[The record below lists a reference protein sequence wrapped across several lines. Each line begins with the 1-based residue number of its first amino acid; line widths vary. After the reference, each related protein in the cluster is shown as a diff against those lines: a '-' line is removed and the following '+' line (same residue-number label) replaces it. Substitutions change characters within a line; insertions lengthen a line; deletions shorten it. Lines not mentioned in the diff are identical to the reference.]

1 MRITLKQ
8 LTIFEA
14 VARSGQ
20 VARAA
25 EMVNLSAPA
34 TSMALAELEKQLD
47 ARLFER
53 VGNRL
58 SLNSQGSLLLPLAT
72 EALQKFDQIE
82 HLFSSPEAEYS
93 GTLNVS
99 ASSTIGN
106 FMLAKSAVAF
116 CQQYTQAQV
125 DLDIDNTQ
133 AVIKSVLEFRSEI
146 GFIEGQCLD
155 SRIKV
160 EAWHKDR
167 LLVFCHPAHPL
178 AGQHVTPQALRGQ
191 PWVMR
196 EEGSGTRDY
205 FINAANA
212 LDMQPVEKFVFRTPD
227 AIKQAVKQGAG
238 LAVLSE
244 LTLEKEVSRKEL
256 AIIEVDGLFLERQ
269 FYRIHH
275 KSRKSTPLCDR
286 FVGFCTTLLNVEP
299 V

>member
-8 LTIFEA
+8 LAVFEA

-25 EMVNLSAPA
+25 EMMNLSAPA
-34 TSMALAELEKQLD
+34 TSMALSELEKQLD

-53 VGNRL
+53 IGNRL
-58 SLNSQGSLLLPLAT
+58 RLNSQGSLLLPLAT
-72 EALQKFDQIE
+72 EALQKVNQIE
-82 HLFSSPEAEYS
+82 HLFCSPDAELS

-99 ASSTIGN
+99 ASTTIGN
-106 FMLAKSAVAF
+106 YLMAKSAVAF
-116 CQQYTQAQV
+116 CQQHTSALV

-133 AVIKSVLEFRSEI
+133 SVIKSVLEFRSEV

-160 EAWHKDR
+160 EAWHKDK

-178 AGQHVTPQALRGQ
+178 AGKKVMPDALRGQ
-191 PWVMR
+191 FWVMR

-205 FINAANA
+205 FISAANA
-212 LDMQPVEKFVFRTPD
+212 LDMQPVEKFSFSTPD

-244 LTLEKEVSRKEL
+244 LTLEKEISRKEL
-256 AIIEVDGLFLERQ
+256 AVIEVEGLTLSRQ

-275 KSRKSTPLCDR
+275 KSRNFTPLCEAYIH
-286 FVGFCTTLLNVEP
+286 FCEKFHNLTA
-299 V
+299 

>member
-34 TSMALAELEKQLD
+34 TSMALSELESQLD

-58 SLNSQGSLLLPLAT
+58 RLNSQGSLLLPLAT

-82 HLFSSPEAEYS
+82 HLFSSPEAELS

-106 FMLAKSAVAF
+106 YLMAKSSVAF
-116 CQQYTQAQV
+116 CQQHTNALV
-125 DLDIDNTQ
+125 DLDITNTLS
-133 AVIKSVLEFRSEI
+133 VIKSVLEFRSEV

-155 SRIKV
+155 SRIIV
-160 EAWHKDR
+160 EAWHKDK

-178 AGQHVTPQALRGQ
+178 AGQRVTPNVLKGQ

-205 FINAANA
+205 FISSAQA
-212 LDMQPVEKFVFRTPD
+212 LGIQPIEKFNFSTPD

-256 AIIEVDGLFLERQ
+256 AIIEVEGLELERQ

-275 KSRKSTPLCDR
+275 KSRKSTPLCDA
-286 FVGFCTTLLNVEP
+286 FIDFCKSFINVAT
-299 V
+299 

>member
-8 LTIFEA
+8 LSIFEA

-25 EMVNLSAPA
+25 EMMNLSAPA
-34 TSMALAELEKQLD
+34 TSMALSELEKQLD

-58 SLNSQGSLLLPLAT
+58 RLNSQGSLLLPLAT
-72 EALQKFDQIE
+72 EVLQKLEQIE
-82 HLFSSPEAEYS
+82 HLFSSAEAELS

-106 FMLAKSAVAF
+106 YLMAKSAVAF
-116 CQQYTQAQV
+116 CQQHTSAYI

-133 AVIKSVLEFRSEI
+133 AVIKSVLEFRTEV

-160 EAWHKDR
+160 EAWHKDN
-167 LLVFCHPAHPL
+167 LLVFCHTAHPL
-178 AGQHVTPQALRGQ
+178 AGKRVKPVALCGQ

-205 FINAANA
+205 FISAANA
-212 LDMQPVEKFVFRTPD
+212 LDMQPIERFSFSTPD

-244 LTLEKEVSRKEL
+244 LTLEKELSRKEL
-256 AIIEVDGLFLERQ
+256 AVIEVEGLELTRQ

-275 KSRKSTPLCDR
+275 KSRNFTPLCDA
-286 FVGFCTTLLNVEP
+286 FIAFCTNFNNLSA
-299 V
+299 

>member
-8 LTIFEA
+8 LTVFEA

-25 EMVNLSAPA
+25 EIVNLSAPA
-34 TSMALAELEKQLD
+34 TSMALAELEKQLN

-53 VGNRL
+53 AGNRFR
-58 SLNSQGSLLLPLAT
+58 LNSQGSLLLPLAT

-82 HLFSSPEAEYS
+82 CLFSSPDADFI

-106 FMLAKSAVAF
+106 FMLAKSTVAF
-116 CQQYTQAQV
+116 CQQHTRAQV

-133 AVIKSVLEFRSEI
+133 SVIKSIVEFRSEV
-146 GFIEGQCLD
+146 GFIEGQCIN
-155 SRIKV
+155 SRVKV
-160 EAWHKDR
+160 DAWHKDR
-167 LLVFCHPAHPL
+167 LLIFCHPAHLL
-178 AGQHVTPQALRGQ
+178 AGQHVSPKALQGQ
-191 PWVMR
+191 SWVMR
-196 EEGSGTRDY
+196 EEGSGTREH

-212 LDMQPVEKFVFRTPD
+212 LDMQPVERYIFRTPE

-244 LTLEKEVSRKEL
+244 LTLGKEVSRKEL
-256 AIIEVDGLFLERQ
+256 GVIEVEGLFLERQ

-275 KSRKSTPLCDR
+275 KSRKLTPLCDEFVR
-286 FVGFCTTLLNVEP
+286 FCSDLFNVQ
-299 V
+299 

>member
-8 LTIFEA
+8 LAIFEA

-25 EMVNLSAPA
+25 ELVNLSAPA
-34 TSMALAELEKQLD
+34 TSMALGELEKQLD

-58 SLNSQGSLLLPLAT
+58 RLNSQGSLLLPLAT
-72 EALQKFDQIE
+72 EALHKVEQIE
-82 HLFSSPEAEYS
+82 HLFSSPEAQLS
-93 GTLNVS
+93 GTLNVA

-106 FMLAKSAVAF
+106 YLLAKSTVAF
-116 CQQYTQAQV
+116 CQQYTASMI
-125 DLDIDNTQ
+125 DLNINNTQ
-133 AVIKSVLEFRSEI
+133 AVINAVLEFRAEV

-167 LLVFCHPAHPL
+167 LLVFCHPGHPL
-178 AGQHVTPQALRGQ
+178 AGQAIEPKELRGL

-196 EEGSGTRDY
+196 EQGSGTREY
-205 FINAANA
+205 FINAANT
-212 LDMQPVEKFVFRTPD
+212 LDLQPIEKFSFSTPD
-227 AIKQAVKQGAG
+227 AIKQAVRQGAG

-244 LTLEKEVSRKEL
+244 LTLEKELSRKEL
-256 AIIEVDGLFLERQ
+256 AIIEVRGLTLARQ
-269 FYRIHH
+269 FYRIRH
-275 KSRKSTPLCDR
+275 KSRNPTALCDAFNQFSQR
-286 FVGFCTTLLNVEP
+286 FLNLAP
-299 V
+299 